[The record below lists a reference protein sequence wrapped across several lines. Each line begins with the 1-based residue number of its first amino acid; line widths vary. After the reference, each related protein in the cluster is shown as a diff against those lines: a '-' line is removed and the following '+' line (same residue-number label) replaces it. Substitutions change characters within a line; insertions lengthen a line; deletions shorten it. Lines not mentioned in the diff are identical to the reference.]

1 MRESEKNSNRQAIPD
16 CPRPKRSDRESDR
29 ITGYVHSIET
39 LGALDGPGLRYVL
52 FMQGCPFRCGY
63 CHNPDTWEVNVG
75 REVTVR
81 EQFED
86 ILRYRNYLS
95 GGVTIS
101 GGEPLAQPGFVAALL
116 EKCHESGI
124 HVAIDTS
131 GGMPLSGIEPLVREA
146 DLILLD
152 IKAFNREK
160 ALELSRIDTDH
171 AWALL
176 DFRQSVEKPVWIRH
190 VLVPGRTL
198 FEKDDKGNLIM
209 GQEEFFRQNQELV
222 LGIRR
227 LKSYSC
233 VERIDLLPFH
243 KMGEHKWEELGV
255 AYTLADIDEPAEHVI
270 AWCQTLI

>member
-1 MRESEKNSNRQAIPD
+1 MRESDEKFNRQTPVAP
-16 CPRPKRSDRESDR
+16 PRPQAFDRESDR
-29 ITGYVHSIET
+29 ITGHVHSIET

-63 CHNPDTWEVNVG
+63 CHNPDTWEMNAG
-75 REVTVR
+75 YEITVR

-116 EKCHESGI
+116 EKCHENDI

-131 GGMPLSGIEPLVREA
+131 GGMPMSGIESVVCEA

-152 IKAFNREK
+152 IKLFDRKK
-160 ALELSRIDTDH
+160 AIDLCGIDTDN

-176 DFRQSVEKPVWIRH
+176 NYRQSIGKPVWIRH

-198 FEKDDKGNLIM
+198 FEKDGEGNLITDRD
-209 GQEEFFRQNQELV
+209 EFFKQNHELV

-243 KMGEHKWEELGV
+243 KMGEHKWEELGL
-255 AYTLADIDEPAEHVI
+255 AYALSDIDEPAEHVI